1 MLLQKKEPCW
11 HMAPASPN
19 LIIPTDSC
27 VPLLASPVFC
37 LCLHMFCL
45 LNSSRFL
52 GPRDLEKPHLVDFFQ
67 ALNDSTEMANL
78 TDAGGNLR
86 SLEVLPCF

>member
-1 MLLQKKEPCW
+1 MLLQKSW
-11 HMAPASPN
+11 HMAPDFNYTYSG
-19 LIIPTDSC
+19 PTDSC

-52 GPRDLEKPHLVDFFQ
+52 GPRGLEKPRLVDVFQ
-67 ALNDSTEMANL
+67 ASNDSTEMANL

-86 SLEVLPCF
+86 SLEVF